1 VEAGDVDG
9 PRGHDRI
16 VAAGSDARIRARP
29 YEAGGKAAAGIP
41 AFSDGVG
48 PARHDDED
56 MQTAPSPPPRTPA
69 AAADPVRRWRRD
81 QLLRAG
87 CPWREAVLLSGIA
100 AVDLHEAVDLFAHGC
115 PPATALRILL

>member
-16 VAAGSDARIRARP
+16 VAAGPGARIRARP
-29 YEAGGKAAAGIP
+29 DAAGGKAAAGIA

-48 PARHDDED
+48 RARHDDED
-56 MQTAPSPPPRTPA
+56 MQTSPSPPPRTPA
-69 AAADPVRRWRRD
+69 TAADPVRRWRRD

-87 CPWREAVLLSGIA
+87 CPWREAELLSGIP
-100 AVDLHEAVDLFAHGC
+100 AVDLHEAEELFARGC
-115 PPATALRILL
+115 PAETALRILL